1 VKQLTCSILL
11 AAAALGCQ
19 KLAPAANQTAA
30 AKPAA
35 ATPPAPATSEK
46 PKPVPAVLPETLAN
60 VNGETIGKAEFESAI
75 RGVESNAGQPVPA
88 GKRDEIYRGVLDN
101 LVALRILRQEVKDRH
116 MIVSDAEIDARLRE
130 LRTQFPSEAVF
141 QQALKAQRMTP
152 DKLREDARADLL
164 VNRLLESEVNAKVV
178 VKPTD
183 VSAFYEK
190 NPDKF
195 QQVEAAR
202 ASHILVIVPP
212 EADAKTRAA
221 LKARAETALK
231 AAKAGQDFGKLARQY
246 SQDASAQRGGDLGF
260 FPRGQMVP
268 AFEKAAFA
276 LQPGQVSDLVETQFG
291 YHIIKLTE
299 HRPAR
304 TVPFPEVA
312 GKIQQF
318 LEQEQRQTMS
328 KAFVDS
334 LKAKRKV
341 EIFI

>member
-1 VKQLTCSILL
+1 MAGL
-11 AAAALGCQ
+11 ALGCQ
-19 KLAPAANQTAA
+19 KPAPAANQASST
-30 AKPAA
+30 KPAA
-35 ATPPAPATSEK
+35 AAAAPATPEK
-46 PKPVPAVLPETLAN
+46 PKPVPAVLPDTLAN

-88 GKRDEIYRGVLDN
+88 DKRDEVYRGVLDN

-116 MIVSDAEIDARLRE
+116 MTVSDAEVDARLKQ
-130 LRTQFPSEAVF
+130 LRTQFPSEADF
-141 QQALKAQRMTP
+141 QQALKAQQMTP
-152 DKLREDARADLL
+152 DRLREDARADLL
-164 VNRLLESEVNAKVV
+164 VNRLLESEVHAKVI
-178 VKPTD
+178 VKPGD

-195 QQVEAAR
+195 QQAEAAR

-212 EADAKTRAA
+212 NADAKTRAA

-231 AAKAGQDFGKLARQY
+231 AAKAGRDFAALARQY

-299 HRPAR
+299 RRPAR
-304 TVPFPEVA
+304 TIPFPEVA
-312 GKIQQF
+312 GQIQQF
-318 LEQEQRQTMS
+318 LEQQQRQSMS
-328 KAFVDS
+328 KTFVDS

>member
-1 VKQLTCSILL
+1 MAGV
-11 AAAALGCQ
+11 ALGCQ
-19 KLAPAANQTAA
+19 KPAPAANQAA
-30 AKPAA
+30 STKPAA
-35 ATPPAPATSEK
+35 ATAAAPTTPEK
-46 PKPVPAVLPETLAN
+46 PKPVPAVLPDTLAN

-88 GKRDEIYRGVLDN
+88 DKRDEVYRGVLDN
-101 LVALRILRQEVKDRH
+101 LVALRILRQEVKERH
-116 MIVSDAEIDARLRE
+116 MTVSDAEVDARLKQ
-130 LRTQFPSEAVF
+130 LRTQFPTEADF
-141 QQALKAQRMTP
+141 QQALKAQQMTP
-152 DKLREDARADLL
+152 DRLREDARADLL
-164 VNRLLESEVNAKVV
+164 VNRLLESEVHAKVL
-178 VKPTD
+178 VKPGD

-195 QQVEAAR
+195 KQTEAAR

-212 EADAKTRAA
+212 NADAKTRAT

-231 AAKAGQDFGKLARQY
+231 AAKAGKDFGALARQY

-268 AFEKAAFA
+268 AFEQAAFA

-299 HRPAR
+299 RRSAR
-304 TVPFPEVA
+304 TIPFPEVA
-312 GKIQQF
+312 GQIQKF
-318 LEQEQRQTMS
+318 LEQQQQQTMS

>member
-1 VKQLTCSILL
+1 MAGL
-11 AAAALGCQ
+11 AFGCQ
-19 KLAPAANQTAA
+19 KPAPVANQASSTNPAATASAPAA
-30 AKPAA
+30 P
-35 ATPPAPATSEK
+35 EK
-46 PKPVPAVLPETLAN
+46 PKPVPAVLPDTLAN

-88 GKRDEIYRGVLDN
+88 DKRDEVYRGVLDN

-116 MIVSDAEIDARLRE
+116 MTVSDAEVDARLKQ
-130 LRTQFPSEAVF
+130 LRTQFPSEADF
-141 QQALKAQRMTP
+141 QQALKAQQMTP
-152 DKLREDARADLL
+152 NRLREDARADLL
-164 VNRLLESEVNAKVV
+164 VNRLLESEVHAKVI
-178 VKPTD
+178 VKPGD

-195 QQVEAAR
+195 QQAEAAR

-212 EADAKTRAA
+212 NADAKTRAA

-231 AAKAGQDFGKLARQY
+231 AAKAGRDFAALARQY

-299 HRPAR
+299 RRPAR
-304 TVPFPEVA
+304 TIPFPEVA
-312 GKIQQF
+312 GQIQQF
-318 LEQEQRQTMS
+318 LEQQQRQTMS
-328 KAFVDS
+328 KTFVDS